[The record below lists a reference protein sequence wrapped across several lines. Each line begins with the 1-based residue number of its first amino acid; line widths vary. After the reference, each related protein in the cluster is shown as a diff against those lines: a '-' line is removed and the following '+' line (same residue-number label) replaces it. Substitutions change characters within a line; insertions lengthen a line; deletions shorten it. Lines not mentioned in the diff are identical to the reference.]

1 MKALEGEKKMQA
13 VTIVCVG
20 KLKEG
25 YWRDAAVEYQKRLSA
40 FCRLSTVEI
49 EEERL
54 PQNPSA
60 AQIAAGLEAEGRRIL
75 SKIAADSFVVALCI
89 EGKLQSSEELAG
101 MLDQAAVSGKSDV
114 IFVIGGSFGLSQAVK
129 ERADRRMSMSRMT
142 FPHQLARVVLL
153 EQVYRGYQI
162 LSGGKYHK

>member
-1 MKALEGEKKMQA
+1 MRRKTE
-13 VTIVCVG
+13 
-20 KLKEG
+20 
-25 YWRDAAVEYQKRLSA
+25 
-40 FCRLSTVEI
+40 
-49 EEERL
+49 
-54 PQNPSA
+54 
-60 AQIAAGLEAEGRRIL
+60 RRIL
-75 SKIAADSFVVALCI
+75 AGRGSGISKTPERF
-89 EGKLQSSEELAG
+89 LQAFYGRNRGGTASAESVCGTELAR
-101 MLDQAAVSGKSDV
+101 MLDRAAVSGKSDV

>member
-1 MKALEGEKKMQA
+1 M
-13 VTIVCVG
+13 
-20 KLKEG
+20 
-25 YWRDAAVEYQKRLSA
+25 
-40 FCRLSTVEI
+40 
-49 EEERL
+49 
-54 PQNPSA
+54 
-60 AQIAAGLEAEGRRIL
+60 
-75 SKIAADSFVVALCI
+75 CI
-89 EGKLQSSEELAG
+89 EGKLQRSEELAG

>member
-1 MKALEGEKKMQA
+1 M
-13 VTIVCVG
+13 
-20 KLKEG
+20 
-25 YWRDAAVEYQKRLSA
+25 EYQKRLSA
-40 FCRLSTVEI
+40 FLQAFYGRNRGGTASAESV
-49 EEERL
+49 
-54 PQNPSA
+54 A
-60 AQIAAGLEAEGRRIL
+60 AQIAAGLESEGRRIL

>member
-25 YWRDAAVEYQKRLSA
+25 YWWDAAVEYQKRLSA

-89 EGKLQSSEELAG
+89 EGKLQSSEELAR
-101 MLDQAAVSGKSDV
+101 MLDRAAVSGKSDV

>member
-1 MKALEGEKKMQA
+1 MQA

-25 YWRDAAVEYQKRLSA
+25 YGRDAAVEYQKRLSA

-60 AQIAAGLEAEGRRIL
+60 AQIAAGLESEGRRIL

-89 EGKLQSSEELAG
+89 EGKLHSSEELAG